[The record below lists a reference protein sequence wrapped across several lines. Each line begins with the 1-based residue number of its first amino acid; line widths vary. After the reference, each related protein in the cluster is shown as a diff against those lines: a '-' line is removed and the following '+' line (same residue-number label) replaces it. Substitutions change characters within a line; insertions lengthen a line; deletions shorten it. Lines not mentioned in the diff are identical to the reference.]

1 MGSKGEY
8 YHCRPALAQLLHM
21 ATRQAV
27 HATHVHD
34 APLLLPPD
42 PLHHPYHQH
51 HLAEPEEDSLFSSE
65 TDLSSFLPTE
75 GRIRL
80 VGSGTGGGGGG
91 AGGSY
96 YEAWS
101 SSSSRS
107 LLRSKQQ
114 QQQQQ
119 QQPLLIS
126 DMLYKSCYT
135 HCSERQVLMG
145 KVFEQYR
152 VALWVTRVMTGRAF
166 PNEARQG
173 TRRQGELTDEE
184 RVFLNAAFLG
194 DLGIVRQ
201 SLEESGDSSLSVNC
215 VDYMGRNA
223 LHLAIDSEKLDI
235 IEILL
240 DNLSFNCIEEA
251 LLHAISKGATK
262 VVKIIIEHPNFMA
275 GEDRLRRMGGGE
287 AFFRMEEKSQ
297 FPPDITPLILA
308 AHYNNHE
315 IIQMFLSRNHTIEK
329 PHPISCK
336 CTDCVTKQNY
346 DSLKRS
352 RSRLNAY
359 RALASPAYMALS
371 SPDPI
376 MTTFELRQEM
386 MKLAEV
392 EKEFKS
398 EYLGMVEQCMN
409 FACELMDLC
418 RGTQEV
424 EAVLSDSGELSD
436 RDPLSRLKM
445 ALRYEEKKFVAHPNC
460 QQHMTSIWYGSE
472 MGFLQSLNVPM
483 QILYLLLFLPL
494 IPFLCVTYVFVPGGK
509 IGAIMRCPVTKFV
522 THTTSHMCFLVLLA
536 AATFRITESG
546 VTITDTAELTDPRYK
561 ALSKDEKVHSLL
573 KETLRP
579 ASTLITHV
587 QICIVFWILGLLWF
601 ECKQVYNSGA
611 RSYITDYYNTM
622 DFGVLSMYLCSYVLR
637 FFTEFKVS
645 DADRYFNG
653 TALARAYLRSD
664 NYTYFDL
671 HIANIKSQ
679 RESPHHYFMEASRFK
694 WEPYDPEIVS
704 DALFAIANVISFA
717 RTTWLMPAFEVLGP
731 LQISLGRMIGDIT
744 RFMVLFTLVLFA
756 FMVGLHNLYWYYGS
770 QKIKMDINGTLV
782 SVHAAKAFQ
791 GLKQTFGSLFWSMFS
806 QVSIND
812 IIVTHPSPTGG
823 VFRLQQTFLSLFWA
837 MFSQMSINEIAV
849 KHPLPNGGVMRE
861 DSSMQGVKGS
871 WGSGEVRHCLAL
883 DLERTRI
890 YCTDSPS
897 HSTDPRT
904 AVYTD
909 ERHSSTVSST
919 SLVETVGMYLF
930 GIYHVVIIIVLI
942 NMLIA
947 MMSHSFEDIQ
957 TDCDVEWKF
966 ARTKLWLNY
975 MDEGST
981 LPVPFNMLPT
991 PKSFFYGWQSCK
1003 DCSHT
1008 DNFQHAT
1015 KGRKQTFL
1023 KQRRETVCK
1032 TMELKPDETSYSD
1045 IMHRL
1050 VKRYLFKLE
1059 RAKDEKENVKD
1070 GHANLRGEDVE
1081 LWDPMADDGPPPPV
1095 PDTPSRIPYATPP
1108 IAEEEEDESSGDRKA
1123 GHRGSFKGKRKSSN
1137 RPHPR
1142 RTSTGVVP
1150 LAATLAIPQL
1160 DGIQRSQKLLDVRLQ
1175 HLQANNKDNNRMM
1188 DDVEF
1193 IRRLMTDNQKALCN
1207 VVQALG
1213 NIQGEI
1219 VNLAQCL
1226 KPTPARQQPPPL
1238 PPAIHT
1244 QGIVGGGGKT
1254 NTSSSSSATSPAAA
1268 FPPHA
1273 INAHAQPFLHHLSSH
1288 PQATLVLQ
1296 PPPPLVN
1303 VLVAGGHNNV
1313 HGAPPYPARG
1323 KRGSNA
1329 DDDAESKV

>member
-1 MGSKGEY
+1 MAMKLSSCIMY
-8 YHCRPALAQLLHM
+8 NSPYSSPCRGLDY
-21 ATRQAV
+21 ATTDKRASTMPSQG
-27 HATHVHD
+27 
-34 APLLLPPD
+34 
-42 PLHHPYHQH
+42 
-51 HLAEPEEDSLFSSE
+51 SLF
-65 TDLSSFLPTE
+65 TN
-75 GRIRL
+75 
-80 VGSGTGGGGGG
+80 
-91 AGGSY
+91 
-96 YEAWS
+96 
-101 SSSSRS
+101 
-107 LLRSKQQ
+107 
-114 QQQQQ
+114 
-119 QQPLLIS
+119 
-126 DMLYKSCYT
+126 
-135 HCSERQVLMG
+135 
-145 KVFEQYR
+145 FEDIQ
-152 VALWVTRVMTGRAF
+152 
-166 PNEARQG
+166 
-173 TRRQGELTDEE
+173 LTDEE

-201 SLEESGDSSLSVNC
+201 SLEESAESNLSVNC

-287 AFFRMEEKSQ
+287 AFFRTEEKSQ

-424 EAVLSDSGELSD
+424 EAVLSDSGKFSD

-445 ALRYEEKKFVAHPNC
+445 AIRYEEKKFVAHPNC

-472 MGFLQSLNVPM
+472 MGFLQSLNGLM
-483 QILYLLLFLPL
+483 QFLYLLLFIPI
-494 IPFLCVTYVFVPGGK
+494 IPFLCVAYVFVPGGK
-509 IGAIMRCPVTKFV
+509 IGAIMRCPVTKFI

-536 AATFRITESG
+536 AATFRITESD
-546 VTITDTAELTDPRYK
+546 VTITDTSELTDVRYK
-561 ALSKDEKVHSLL
+561 SLTKDEKIQSLL

-587 QICIVFWILGLLWF
+587 QICIVFWILGLLWI

-653 TALARAYLRSD
+653 TTLARHYLYSD
-664 NYTYFDL
+664 NFTYFDL
-671 HIANIKSQ
+671 HIANIKAQ
-679 RESPHHYFMEASRFK
+679 RDSPHHYFMEASRFQ

-744 RFMVLFTLVLFA
+744 RFLVLFTLVLFA

-770 QKIKMDINGTLV
+770 QKIKMDLNGTLV

-791 GLKQTFGSLFWSMFS
+791 GRFSTDDKHLSIENKLQDGDLDLLFSLQQTFGSLFWSMFS

-812 IIVTHPSPTGG
+812 ITVTHPSPGG
-823 VFRLQQTFLSLFWA
+823 ADLRLQQTFGSLFWA
-837 MFSQMSINEIAV
+837 MFSQVSVNEITV
-849 KHPLPNGGVMRE
+849 KHPLSDGAVSRGDYSNHA
-861 DSSMQGVKGS
+861 VKATWSG
-871 WGSGEVRHCLAL
+871 GEVRHCLAL
-883 DLERTRI
+883 DLERTKI
-890 YCTDSPS
+890 YCTDSVP
-897 HSTDPRT
+897 HSSGAKN

-909 ERHSSTVSST
+909 ERHSPTVSST

-1003 DCSHT
+1003 EIFCQADSYLHST
-1008 DNFQHAT
+1008 Q
-1015 KGRKQTFL
+1015 GRKQTFL

-1032 TMELKPDETSYSD
+1032 TLELKPDETSYSD

-1070 GHANLRGEDVE
+1070 GHANLRGGEDVE
-1081 LWDPMADDGPPPPV
+1081 VWDPTADDTPPPPV

-1108 IAEEEEDESSGDRKA
+1108 IAEEEDEDQPRERKSMFQ
-1123 GHRGSFKGKRKSSN
+1123 GSFKGKRKCSSRQN
-1137 RPHPR
+1137 PR
-1142 RTSTGVVP
+1142 RTSTGMVP
-1150 LAATLAIPQL
+1150 MATTLAIPQL
-1160 DGIQRSQKLLDVRLQ
+1160 DAIQRSQKLLDVRLQ
-1175 HLQANNKDNNRMM
+1175 HLQANSRENNRMM

-1193 IRRLMTDNQKALCN
+1193 IRRLMSENQKALIN
-1207 VVQALG
+1207 VVQALA

-1219 VNLAQCL
+1219 FNMAQCM
-1226 KPTPARQQPPPL
+1226 KPSPPRSSQPPQ
-1238 PPAIHT
+1238 T
-1244 QGIVGGGGKT
+1244 QTARPV
-1254 NTSSSSSATSPAAA
+1254 SSTPATSPTSVVVPNANTHY
-1268 FPPHA
+1268 HA
-1273 INAHAQPFLHHLSSH
+1273 
-1288 PQATLVLQ
+1288 Q
-1296 PPPPLVN
+1296 PPPPMAN
-1303 VLVAGGHNNV
+1303 AVASGGRNNV
-1313 HGAPPYPARG
+1313 HPSATTCPTPRG
-1323 KRGSNA
+1323 KRGSGP
-1329 DDDAESKV
+1329 DEDESNV

>member
-8 YHCRPALAQLLHM
+8 LFRPALAQVLHM
-21 ATRQAV
+21 ATRQAMQ
-27 HATHVHD
+27 TSHVPE
-34 APLLLPPD
+34 APLMPPLLPADLRPIR
-42 PLHHPYHQH
+42 LV
-51 HLAEPEEDSLFSSE
+51 EPEEDSFLSSE
-65 TDLSSFLPTE
+65 GDLSLLPD
-75 GRIRL
+75 GD
-80 VGSGTGGGGGG
+80 
-91 AGGSY
+91 
-96 YEAWS
+96 
-101 SSSSRS
+101 RS
-107 LLRSKQQ
+107 TN
-114 QQQQQ
+114 
-119 QQPLLIS
+119 QPLLYS
-126 DMLYKSCYT
+126 DMRYRSGYS

-145 KVFEQYR
+145 KVFEQ
-152 VALWVTRVMTGRAF
+152 
-166 PNEARQG
+166 
-173 TRRQGELTDEE
+173 LTDEE

-201 SLEESGDSSLSVNC
+201 SLEESSDSSLSVNC

-275 GEDRLRRMGGGE
+275 GEDRLRRLGGGE
-287 AFFRMEEKSQ
+287 AFFRTEEKSQ

-392 EKEFKS
+392 EKEFRS

-424 EAVLSDSGELSD
+424 EAVLSDSGKLSD

-445 ALRYEEKKFVAHPNC
+445 AIRYEEKKFVAHPNC

-472 MGFLQSLNVPM
+472 MGFLQSMNGLM
-483 QILYLLLFLPL
+483 QFIYLLLFIPV
-494 IPFLCVTYVFVPGGK
+494 IPFLCVAYVFVPGGK
-509 IGAIMRCPVTKFV
+509 VGAIMRCPVTKFI

-536 AATFRITESG
+536 AATFRITESD
-546 VTITDTAELTDPRYK
+546 VSISDTSELMDPRYK
-561 ALSKDEKVHSLL
+561 SLTKDEKIQSLL

-587 QICIVFWILGLLWF
+587 QICIVFWIMGLLWI

-611 RSYITDYYNTM
+611 RSYVTDYYNTM

-653 TALARAYLRSD
+653 TTLARFYLYSD
-664 NYTYFDL
+664 NLTYFDL
-671 HIANIKSQ
+671 HIANIKAQ
-679 RESPHHYFMEASRFK
+679 RESPHHYFMEASRFQ

-744 RFMVLFTLVLFA
+744 RFLVLFTLVLFA

-770 QKIKMDINGTLV
+770 QKIKMDLNGTLV

-791 GLKQTFGSLFWSMFS
+791 GLQQTFG
-806 QVSIND
+806 
-812 IIVTHPSPTGG
+812 
-823 VFRLQQTFLSLFWA
+823 SLFWA
-837 MFSQMSINEIAV
+837 MFSQVSVNEITV
-849 KHPLPNGGVMRE
+849 KHPMSDGTFSRGDHSNHA
-861 DSSMQGVKGS
+861 VKAS
-871 WGSGEVRHCLAL
+871 WSSGE
-883 DLERTRI
+883 
-890 YCTDSPS
+890 
-897 HSTDPRT
+897 
-904 AVYTD
+904 VYTD
-909 ERHSSTVSST
+909 ERHSPTVSST

-1003 DCSHT
+1003 EACCHS
-1008 DNFQHAT
+1008 DNYLPSIHS
-1015 KGRKQTFL
+1015 RKQTFL
-1023 KQRRETVCK
+1023 KLRRETVCK
-1032 TMELKPDETSYSD
+1032 TLELKPDETSYSD

-1059 RAKDEKENVKD
+1059 RAKDEKEKVKD

-1081 LWDPMADDGPPPPV
+1081 VWDPTADDTPPPPV

-1108 IAEEEEDESSGDRKA
+1108 IAEEEEEEQPRDRTSA
-1123 GHRGSFKGKRKSSN
+1123 FQGSFKGKRKCSSRQN
-1137 RPHPR
+1137 PR
-1142 RTSTGVVP
+1142 RTSTGMVP
-1150 LAATLAIPQL
+1150 MATTLAIPQL
-1160 DGIQRSQKLLDVRLQ
+1160 DAIQRSQKLLDVRLQ
-1175 HLQANNKDNNRMM
+1175 HLQANSKENNRMM

-1193 IRRLMTDNQKALCN
+1193 IRRLMSENQKALCN
-1207 VVQALG
+1207 VVHALA

-1226 KPTPARQQPPPL
+1226 KPSPPR
-1238 PPAIHT
+1238 
-1244 QGIVGGGGKT
+1244 
-1254 NTSSSSSATSPAAA
+1254 SSA
-1268 FPPHA
+1268 
-1273 INAHAQPFLHHLSSH
+1273 
-1288 PQATLVLQ
+1288 Q
-1296 PPPPLVN
+1296 PPPPPTARQITSATTTTTLQGPPTTSPVPN
-1303 VLVAGGHNNV
+1303 ANTYYHHTQLPPPVTNAVSSSGGRGGSNNNSS
-1313 HGAPPYPARG
+1313 APGPRG
-1323 KRGSNA
+1323 KRGSGP
-1329 DDDAESKV
+1329 DEDESNV

>member
-1 MGSKGEY
+1 MTMGSNKDFR
-8 YHCRPALAQLLHM
+8 CQPALAHLLQV
-21 ATRQAV
+21 ATRQAMHTSQV
-27 HATHVHD
+27 QGPHRIQTVFSGDSHWYG
-34 APLLLPPD
+34 PTTKYLPVD
-42 PLHHPYHQH
+42 
-51 HLAEPEEDSLFSSE
+51 PEEDSFISSE
-65 TDLSSFLPTE
+65 GD
-75 GRIRL
+75 I
-80 VGSGTGGGGGG
+80 
-91 AGGSY
+91 
-96 YEAWS
+96 
-101 SSSSRS
+101 S
-107 LLRSKQQ
+107 LLQEGYHEKEHSVLFKDLVLRSGYAQ
-114 QQQQQ
+114 
-119 QQPLLIS
+119 
-126 DMLYKSCYT
+126 
-135 HCSERQVLMG
+135 CSEKQILLG
-145 KVFEQYR
+145 KIFEQ
-152 VALWVTRVMTGRAF
+152 
-166 PNEARQG
+166 
-173 TRRQGELTDEE
+173 LTDEE
-184 RVFLNAAFLG
+184 RVFLNAAYLG
-194 DLGIVRQ
+194 DVGIVRQ
-201 SLEESGDSSLSVNC
+201 SLEESAESSLSVNC

-262 VVKIIIEHPNFMA
+262 IVKIIIEHPNFMA

-287 AFFRMEEKSQ
+287 AFFRTEEKSQ

-336 CTDCVTKQNY
+336 CSDCVTKQNY

-424 EAVLSDSGELSD
+424 EAVLSESGEAAE
-436 RDPLSRLKM
+436 RDPLARLKM
-445 ALRYEEKKFVAHPNC
+445 AIRYEEKKFVAHPNC

-472 MGFLQSLNVPM
+472 MGFLQSLNGLM
-483 QILYLLLFLPL
+483 QLIYLFLFIPV
-494 IPFLCVTYVFVPGGK
+494 IPFLCVSYVFVPSGK
-509 IGAIMRCPVTKFV
+509 IGAIMRCPVTKFI

-536 AATFRITESG
+536 AATFRITESD
-546 VTITDTAELTDPRYK
+546 VTLTDTSELHDARY
-561 ALSKDEKVHSLL
+561 ASLEIEEKVQSLL

-587 QICIVFWILGLLWF
+587 QICIVFWILGLLWI
-601 ECKQVYNSGA
+601 ECKQIYNSGA

-622 DFGVLSMYLCSYVLR
+622 DFGVLSMYLSSYVLR
-637 FFTEFKVS
+637 FFTEYKVS
-645 DADRYFNG
+645 EADRFFNG
-653 TALARAYLRSD
+653 TFMARKYLMQE
-664 NYTYFDL
+664 NYTLFDL
-671 HIANIKSQ
+671 HIARIKES
-679 RESPHHYFMEASRFK
+679 RNSPHHYFMEASRFQ

-770 QKIKMDINGTLV
+770 QKVKMDLNGTLV

-791 GLKQTFGSLFWSMFS
+791 GLRQTFTSLFWSMFG
-806 QVSIND
+806 QVSI
-812 IIVTHPSPTGG
+812 S
-823 VFRLQQTFLSLFWA
+823 
-837 MFSQMSINEIAV
+837 EIAV
-849 KHPLPNGGVMRE
+849 KHPQPDGSVSRLPGGE
-861 DSSMQGVKGS
+861 PILQTAKSGLGS
-871 WGSGEVRHCLAL
+871 HEVRHCLAL
-883 DLERTRI
+883 DCDRTKI
-890 YCTDSPS
+890 YCTEGGAPGEDA
-897 HSTDPRT
+897 TN
-904 AVYTD
+904 AVYSD
-909 ERHSSTVSST
+909 ETNALTESST

-991 PKSFFYGWQSCK
+991 PKSFFYGWQSAKELFCK
-1003 DCSHT
+1003 A
-1008 DNFQHAT
+1008 DNILHYG

-1032 TMELKPDETSYSD
+1032 TLELKPDETSYTD

-1070 GHANLRGEDVE
+1070 GHGNLRGEEVE
-1081 LWDPMADDGPPPPV
+1081 IWDPTAEGEPPPPL

-1108 IAEEEEDESSGDRKA
+1108 IAEEEEEPPPERKL
-1123 GHRGSFKGKRKSSN
+1123 GTRGSFKGKRKNTS
-1137 RPHPR
+1137 RQHPR
-1142 RTSTGVVP
+1142 RTSAGSVP
-1150 LAATLAIPQL
+1150 LATTLAIPQL
-1160 DGIQRSQKLLDVRLQ
+1160 DAIQRSQKLLDVRLQ
-1175 HLQANNKDNNRMM
+1175 HLQANSRENNRMM

-1193 IRRLMTDNQKALCN
+1193 IRRLMTENQKALCN
-1207 VVQALG
+1207 VVQALA

-1226 KPTPARQQPPPL
+1226 RPTPRTQPQTQTVKTSQTAAIATPATSPTAVMPNAGINQHQPSIHHHYHQSQPPVANAVSPGNRSN
-1238 PPAIHT
+1238 A
-1244 QGIVGGGGKT
+1244 VGGQTPAGS
-1254 NTSSSSSATSPAAA
+1254 SSSSSAK
-1268 FPPHA
+1268 
-1273 INAHAQPFLHHLSSH
+1273 
-1288 PQATLVLQ
+1288 
-1296 PPPPLVN
+1296 
-1303 VLVAGGHNNV
+1303 
-1313 HGAPPYPARG
+1313 
-1323 KRGSNA
+1323 KRGSGP
-1329 DDDAESKV
+1329 DEDESKV

>member
-1 MGSKGEY
+1 MDNLRRKSVDFVRRMSMDQGRRRSTDSQGSKRGGD
-8 YHCRPALAQLLHM
+8 RG
-21 ATRQAV
+21 TRSVTFWQEGQGTLYPGGYPDLN
-27 HATHVHD
+27 HYG
-34 APLLLPPD
+34 LSMYPD
-42 PLHHPYHQH
+42 PIMSRLSVPD
-51 HLAEPEEDSLFSSE
+51 PEDYSSMIRGLDYGATDKRASSMPTQGSLF
-65 TDLSSFLPTE
+65 TN
-75 GRIRL
+75 
-80 VGSGTGGGGGG
+80 
-91 AGGSY
+91 
-96 YEAWS
+96 
-101 SSSSRS
+101 
-107 LLRSKQQ
+107 
-114 QQQQQ
+114 
-119 QQPLLIS
+119 
-126 DMLYKSCYT
+126 
-135 HCSERQVLMG
+135 
-145 KVFEQYR
+145 FEDIQ
-152 VALWVTRVMTGRAF
+152 
-166 PNEARQG
+166 
-173 TRRQGELTDEE
+173 LTDEE

-194 DLGIVRQ
+194 DVGIVRQ

-287 AFFRMEEKSQ
+287 AFFRTEEKSQ

-424 EAVLSDSGELSD
+424 EAVLSDSGEFSD

-445 ALRYEEKKFVAHPNC
+445 AIRYEEKKFVAHPNC

-472 MGFLQSLNVPM
+472 MGFLQSLNVLM
-483 QILYLLLFLPL
+483 QFLYLLLFIPL

-509 IGAIMRCPVTKFV
+509 IGAIMRCPVTKFI

-546 VTITDTAELTDPRYK
+546 VTITDTNELTDPRYK
-561 ALSKDEKVHSLL
+561 ALSQDEKIQSLL

-587 QICIVFWILGLLWF
+587 QICIVFWILGLLWI

-653 TALARAYLRSD
+653 TSLARTYLYSD

-679 RESPHHYFMEASRFK
+679 RESPHHYFMEASRFQ

-791 GLKQTFGSLFWSMFS
+791 GL
-806 QVSIND
+806 
-812 IIVTHPSPTGG
+812 
-823 VFRLQQTFLSLFWA
+823 QQTFLSLFWA
-837 MFSQMSINEIAV
+837 MFSQLSITEIAV
-849 KHPLPNGGVMRE
+849 KHPLSNGGALPRE
-861 DSSMQGVKGS
+861 DSAMHSVKGN
-871 WGSGEVRHCLAL
+871 WGSGEV
-883 DLERTRI
+883 
-890 YCTDSPS
+890 
-897 HSTDPRT
+897 
-904 AVYTD
+904 YTD
-909 ERHSSTVSST
+909 ERTSPTVSST

-1003 DCSHT
+1003 EMFCNHT
-1008 DNFQHAT
+1008 DDSFQLST
-1015 KGRKQTFL
+1015 KGKLTFL
-1023 KQRRETVCK
+1023 KQRRENVCK
-1032 TMELKPDETSYSD
+1032 TLELKPDETSYSD

-1081 LWDPMADDGPPPPV
+1081 IWDPTAEDGPPPPV

-1108 IAEEEEDESSGDRKA
+1108 IAEEEEEEGHGDRKDR
-1123 GHRGSFKGKRKSSN
+1123 RGSFKGKRKSST

-1150 LAATLAIPQL
+1150 LATTLAIPQL

-1193 IRRLMTDNQKALCN
+1193 IRRLMAENQKALCN

-1226 KPTPARQQPPPL
+1226 KPSTSRQQAL
-1238 PPAIHT
+1238 PPT
-1244 QGIVGGGGKT
+1244 QSLGSGGKT
-1254 NTSSSSSATSPAAA
+1254 TSASSS
-1268 FPPHA
+1268 PPPTG
-1273 INAHAQPFLHHLSSH
+1273 NAHTPFLHHIAQLSQ
-1288 PQATLVLQ
+1288 PVVVVQ
-1296 PPPPLVN
+1296 PPPPSLVN
-1303 VLVAGGHNNV
+1303 AMSAGGGGHNNV
-1313 HGAPPYPARG
+1313 HGAPARG
-1323 KRGSNA
+1323 KRGSGP